1 MPGTAYARSARSLVG
16 LASAAARPQLLAP
29 VVPQWARAGRS
40 RPRLWWRCR
49 AGGLS
54 GGPRRTGRRPSAGCP
69 RGGRRR
75 KSDKLPQAVSGAT
88 QCNSQSAR
96 GQPGPRHGPVG
107 AGSEACTL
115 GQGGGGRPWIDTG
128 RLGWLR
134 ARAAYLWVAGERTA
148 HLRCARPSAG
158 GTRDGRRSRCATGW
172 QAMGKAGA
180 PASEAQGSETWWVC
194 QSVHPAVVVH
204 GQPNQVQ
211 RRQSGLRSRVAGIRQ
226 HLMSGARVGGGGGV
240 EAIRSGCH
248 ASHVH
253 LCAWGGGARRAAA
266 WSETSQGCVLYMREC
281 HWRRL
286 VQQGRRRIPV

>member
-1 MPGTAYARSARSLVG
+1 MRSMRNATAMPGTAYARSARSLVG

-115 GQGGGGRPWIDTG
+115 GQGGGEGRGLTQG
-128 RLGWLR
+128 GWVGYGR
-134 ARAAYLWVAGERTA
+134 ARHICGWPESAQRICDALVLPQAARATAGA
-148 HLRCARPSAG
+148 
-158 GTRDGRRSRCATGW
+158 
-172 QAMGKAGA
+172 AGA
-180 PASEAQGSETWWVC
+180 PQDGRQWAKRARRRARHRGAKPGGFASQC
-194 QSVHPAVVVH
+194 I
-204 GQPNQVQ
+204 
-211 RRQSGLRSRVAGIRQ
+211 RQSFMANPTRSSGGNPGCGRALR
-226 HLMSGARVGGGGGV
+226 
-240 EAIRSGCH
+240 
-248 ASHVH
+248 AS
-253 LCAWGGGARRAAA
+253 A
-266 WSETSQGCVLYMREC
+266 ST
-281 HWRRL
+281 
-286 VQQGRRRIPV
+286 